1 MIRYPSLDEKFDTVI
16 SQNTFYFQNVE
27 FEEYHEGHIS
37 SIAQN
42 IFLLRNR
49 IEREG
54 LKESVLLDHIT
65 EVEDGLD
72 AILTITGFSQESLLR
87 IISFVRAKGDPA
99 LSKLVNKDF
108 WPVEKKSIS
117 EEFNEWKLDRVKNLI
132 KTNEKFAEG
141 VVNLFFRGSTIP
153 IIKQV
158 IPLFEFK
165 KLDINKFS
173 FSIESLVDT
182 LTRYK
187 TKGSYSA
194 SRERNPEV
202 VIEQILNYY
211 KLTFEKGKFRI
222 PEAGDIP
229 RTMDFIIPNKKS
241 PKIIIECSYEVTT
254 ASGMG
259 DKAKTEKTVAD
270 YLKKHYPSVIFV
282 GFVDG
287 IGWYVRRGDLKRMV
301 DAYDF
306 VFTFSK
312 DELER
317 FNNLLKE
324 TFHGK

>member
-1 MIRYPSLDEKFDTVI
+1 MYYPSLDEKFNTVI
-16 SQNTFYFQNVE
+16 SKNTFYFQNME

-42 IFLLRNR
+42 IFLFKNR

-54 LKESVLLDHIT
+54 LTESALFEHIT
-65 EVEDGLD
+65 GVENGLD
-72 AILTITGFSQESLLR
+72 AILTITGFSKESLQRLVTF
-87 IISFVRAKGDPA
+87 IRATDDKTLLD
-99 LSKLVNKDF
+99 LVNKDS
-108 WPVEKKSIS
+108 WPTEEFKTEWGLEKIKSI
-117 EEFNEWKLDRVKNLI
+117 I
-132 KTNEKFAEG
+132 KTNKKFAEG
-141 VVNLFFRGSTIP
+141 IINLFFKGSTIP
-153 IIKQV
+153 AIKKV
-158 IPLFEFK
+158 LPLFEFK

-182 LTRYK
+182 LIRYK

-194 SRERNPEV
+194 SKERNPEV
-202 VIEQILNYY
+202 VIEHLIDSN
-211 KLTFEKGKFRI
+211 KLTFEKGTIGK
-222 PEAGDIP
+222 IP

-259 DKAKTEKTVAD
+259 DKAKTEKVVAD
-270 YLKKHYPSVIFV
+270 YLKKHYPSIIFA

-306 VFTFSK
+306 VFTFSR

-317 FNNLLKE
+317 FKNLLTE